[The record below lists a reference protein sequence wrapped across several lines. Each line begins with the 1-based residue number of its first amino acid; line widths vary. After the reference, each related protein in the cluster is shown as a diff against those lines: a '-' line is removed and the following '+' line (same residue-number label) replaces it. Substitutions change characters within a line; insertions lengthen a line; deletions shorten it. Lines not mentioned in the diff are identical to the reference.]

1 MNMDEIT
8 ELDEN
13 KYLVLKH
20 EDISNALGKDI
31 KKFVELI
38 HRVDSYRV
46 RQGKTVNK
54 YLVLNQTDQ
63 FDPMPLAVEIINIYE
78 RNRLNMPEELSNTV
92 EDIAV
97 PLVNSILRM
106 KETQEVMEDKDL
118 MDQIKQ
124 SKEDHAAGKSRPVE
138 EVFKELGI

>member
-1 MNMDEIT
+1 MDEIT

-20 EDISNALGKDI
+20 EDIDNALGKDI

-38 HRVDSYRV
+38 QRVDGYRV

-63 FDPMPLAVEIINIYE
+63 FDPMPLAVEIINTYE
-78 RNRLNMPEELSNTV
+78 RNRLNLPEELSNTV

-118 MDQIKQ
+118 MDQIRQ
-124 SKEDHAAGKSRPVE
+124 SREDYAAGNSRPVE